1 MSLSPRPHP
10 LVLVLAQADV
20 LKIILDNHVRDGIEH
35 ELDVAGV
42 SSAGEVRVDLLC
54 LFVAIQ
60 VLKLALYV
68 HGRFL
73 IGVLALVVGKAD
85 GQGNALDLL
94 SQQVLLVEK
103 EDERG
108 VGEPVVIADGVEQ
121 TQTLCHATLWE
132 VDRQVEDKKTQT
144 NTQGQK

>member
-1 MSLSPRPHP
+1 M
-10 LVLVLAQADV
+10 
-20 LKIILDNHVRDGIEH
+20 
-35 ELDVAGV
+35 
-42 SSAGEVRVDLLC
+42 
-54 LFVAIQ
+54 
-60 VLKLALYV
+60 ALHI

-85 GQGNALDLL
+85 GQWDPLDLL
-94 SQQVLLVEK
+94 SQQVLLVEE

-132 VDRQVEDKKTQT
+132 VYRQGEDKITAT
-144 NTQGQK
+144 NTQEQK